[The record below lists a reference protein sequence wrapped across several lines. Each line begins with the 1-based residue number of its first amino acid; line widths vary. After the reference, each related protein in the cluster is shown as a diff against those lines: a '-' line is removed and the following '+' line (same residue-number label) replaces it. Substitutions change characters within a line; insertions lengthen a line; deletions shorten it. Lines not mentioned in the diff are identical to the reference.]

1 MLRTSI
7 LGAAKASALAGVFAF
22 GLSAAAQAQTANPA
36 VIPDS
41 PADKAERV
49 PQPNAEMAKVLEKLA
64 ELGAEPIGTLSV
76 EETRAQPTPAD
87 AVMAVMEEENIQ
99 PDAAAEAIATRDI
112 QIPGPAGSIEARVYT
127 PEGEGPFPL
136 VVYFHGGGWVIAD
149 IDTYDASPRALA
161 AGANAVVVAASYRQ
175 GPENKF
181 PAAHEDAVA
190 AYRWIV
196 ENSGQL
202 NADANRIA
210 LAGESAGGNLA
221 ANVAIA
227 ARDQQLQQ
235 PLHQV
240 LVYPVAGDDMETE
253 SYVENEVALPL
264 SKAGMMWF
272 VQEALETESQAADPR
287 IDLNGRDDLAG
298 LPPATI
304 ITAQIDPLRSD
315 GETFAE
321 RLRAAGVE
329 VDLENYEGVT
339 HEFFG
344 MGTVVPQAKEAVEL
358 ANRQLT
364 AAFEAAETTSS
375 TDGAAPTPTPAPAA
389 NN

>member
-49 PQPNAEMAKVLEKLA
+49 PQPSAEMAKVLEKLA

-112 QIPGPAGSIEARVYT
+112 QIPGPAGSIDARVYT

-221 ANVAIA
+221 ANVSIA
-227 ARDQQLQQ
+227 ARDQQLRQ

-253 SYVENEVALPL
+253 SYRENEVALPL

-344 MGTVVPQAKEAVEL
+344 MGAVVPQAKEAVEL

-375 TDGAAPTPTPAPAA
+375 TDGATPTPAPAA